1 MAVAFV
7 LSAILLQAGP
17 TAQTAS
23 LRILA
28 AIILVVM
35 ICGLIYVLRNVKSLK
50 AETRARETTPT
61 RQASYIMIFVACTVV
76 FVLACVFLYLVARA

>member
-1 MAVAFV
+1 MTFASLLPGF
-7 LSAILLQAGP
+7 LLQAAP

-23 LRILA
+23 LRVLA

-35 ICGLIYVLRNVKSLK
+35 ICGLIYVLRNTKSLK
-50 AETRARETTPT
+50 AETSAREKTAT
-61 RQASYIMIFVACTVV
+61 RQANYILIFVACALM